1 MSENIKIARDITKK
15 TILEINYLIE
25 LYKKDNLTNEILN
38 KKLSIIKSKYLVNVL
53 FYILS
58 D

>member
-15 TILEINYLIE
+15 AILEINYLIE